1 MRLSNIWSTRNHTA
15 GNAAL
20 AALGATVIGQ
30 ENIYPRLQALTPENL
45 PTLTYNQSI
54 TCILREEGLDLLA
67 PVSPYRSRHHDLSE
81 KCQYPVCG

>member
-30 ENIYPRLQALTPENL
+30 ENIYQRLQALTPENL
-45 PTLTYNQSI
+45 PTLTYNHSI
-54 TCILREEGLDLLA
+54 TCILTGR
-67 PVSPYRSRHHDLSE
+67 RSGSSGPS
-81 KCQYPVCG
+81 QPIPITTP